1 MNSFWKFSRL
11 LALML
16 SCQFNVCAATN
27 EVATFSGT
35 VVDTQGNPVVG
46 ADVDCYQY
54 QYPMRMGSFELT
66 VTAKQHVVTDG
77 QGTFEFSEF
86 QGQGVVLVTKAGMA
100 PGWGSLYSARPE
112 APKIV
117 LGASAPL
124 AGTVVDDAG
133 QPVADAEVWVSAA
146 LNKDMNDVGQPSF
159 VFGKIA
165 RGLFSARTLADGKF
179 HIENFPANAQAI
191 LAVKKSGKALHQ
203 NAKPSRY
210 DQLPYH
216 AGQEDIT
223 LTLDPA
229 SSITGKVVVRGTG
242 QPLEFATVSLLPL
255 TPGIGY
261 ASFGQGTIFSA
272 ADGSFQIPDVSAGS
286 YRVMADFTNEP
297 VADWVADPVLA
308 TVASGQAVPDVQI
321 QAYKGGVV
329 EVTVRGKKNHELLA
343 DAPVT
348 VSSQDDNHASS
359 TGTNGVAFFRLPP
372 GQFNVFVNKPDWAT
386 AQTQAAVTEGQ
397 TTRVT
402 IELGEPFKVSGIV
415 RDSSGAPV
423 AGASVGVFPDYWSG
437 GAGIN
442 INTDANGHYA
452 LSWQKPAWNGMQ
464 NQRFYLLARQTDLKL
479 AAMQEVDE
487 TTTNLDVTLKPAM
500 SVSGQVQ
507 DTGGKAITNVMAFI
521 SVQEENSSFSMTR
534 RPVLSDGQGRIQA
547 GTLPL
552 GERYGWYVS
561 APGYGSGHEEMD
573 AADPKA
579 DHYDFPPLIL
589 KLADRKLA
597 GRVLGVNG
605 KPAAGV
611 QVFMNGD
618 GQPNGNAI
626 TDADGRFAFDAV
638 CAGPIMVSA
647 NGNGSSASADAMGG
661 DTNVVIRFDANNNYF
676 MPAPPRTLTGSVFD
690 PSGNHAVGTLVIVT
704 PSWGPINTV
713 KTDANGDYSV
723 NWQAQPGMRD
733 AKYFVI
739 ARDVERD
746 LATIEAIDTNSTR
759 VSLRLE
765 PGLSISG
772 TVQDREGAPLA
783 GARVNLNIMAGNMG
797 GMVEYEPV
805 KLDSDGTFTIP
816 ALPMGQQYYVN
827 VSAKGYGSAYKRIGK
842 TQSGTNSIQLSPFKL
857 RVADRPL
864 AGQVLDADDKPV
876 PGAQVNINGNGQPNG
891 NVRTDE
897 NGNFKFTVCD
907 GPLQIFAWSQSR
919 PGRNNSGNVQA
930 SGGDTNVVVKLGVN
944 QRQTPIVAREIP
956 LKPQAWT
963 VSALLDW
970 PADHKT
976 GALIL
981 LSLQVAVLLGTGG
994 GIFWFTRKRGG

>member
-1 MNSFWKFSRL
+1 MNTFWKFSRL

-16 SCQFNVCAATN
+16 AYPFNVCAATN
-27 EVATFSGT
+27 DVAKFSGT
-35 VVDTQGNPVVG
+35 VVDTQGNPVAG
-46 ADVDCYQY
+46 AAVDCYDY
-54 QYPMRMGSFELT
+54 QHLMRMGSFDLE
-66 VTAKQHVVTDG
+66 ARQHVVTDG
-77 QGTFEFSEF
+77 QGTFELSTFE
-86 QGQGVVLVTKAGMA
+86 GQGVVVVTKAGLA
-100 PGWGSLYSARPE
+100 PVWRGLYSGRTE
-112 APKIV
+112 AQKIV

-124 AGTVVDDAG
+124 AGRVVDDAG
-133 QPVADAEVWVSAA
+133 QPVDDAEVWVSAA
-146 LNKDMNDVGQPSF
+146 LNKDMNDQGQPNF

-179 HIENFPANAQAI
+179 RFENFPANAQAS

-203 NAKPSRY
+203 SAKPSRY
-210 DQLPYH
+210 DQLPFH

-229 SSITGKVVVRGTG
+229 GSIIGTVVVRGTG
-242 QPLEFATVSLLPL
+242 QPLAFAAVGLLPSM
-255 TPGIGY
+255 PGMGY
-261 ASFGQGTIFSA
+261 SSFGQDTVFSA
-272 ADGSFQIPDVSAGS
+272 VDGSFQISDVPAGS
-286 YRVMADFTNEP
+286 YRVRADFTNEP
-297 VADWVADPVLA
+297 VADWVANAVPV
-308 TVASGQAVPDVQI
+308 TVASGQTVRDVEI

-329 EVTVRGKKNHELLA
+329 EVTVRGEKNHQLLA
-343 DAPVT
+343 GAPVT
-348 VSSQDDNHASS
+348 VNSQDYNHASL
-359 TGTNGVAFFRLPP
+359 TDTNGVAFFRLPP
-372 GQFNVFVNKPDWAT
+372 GQFNVFVNKPGWAM
-386 AQTQAAVTEGQ
+386 AQTQATVTEGQ
-397 TTRVT
+397 TTQVT
-402 IELGEPFKVSGIV
+402 IELGEPFKLSGIV
-415 RDSSGAPV
+415 RDASGAPV
-423 AGASVGVFPDYWSG
+423 AGASVGVFPDYWNG
-437 GAGIN
+437 GAG

-452 LSWQKPAWNGMQ
+452 LTWQKPAWTGMQ
-464 NQRFYLLARQTDLKL
+464 NQRFYLLARQADLKL

-500 SVSGQVQ
+500 SISGQVQ
-507 DTGGKAITNVMAFI
+507 DAGGKAITNVAAYI
-521 SVQEENSSFSMTR
+521 SFYNEDNSSFTISG
-534 RPVLSDGQGRIQA
+534 RPILSDEQGRIQA

-573 AADPKA
+573 AADPNA
-579 DHYDFPPLIL
+579 NHYDFPPLIL

-611 QVFMNGD
+611 QVWMNGE
-618 GQPNGNAI
+618 GQPNGNAT

-638 CAGPIMVSA
+638 CAGPLMVSA

-661 DTNVVIRFDANNNYF
+661 DTNLVIRFDANNNYF
-676 MPAPPRTLTGSVFD
+676 MQASPRTLTGNVFD
-690 PSGNHAVGTLVIVT
+690 PSGNHAVGTLIVVT
-704 PSWGPINTV
+704 PSWGPINSA

-723 NWQAQPGMRD
+723 NWQAQPGMRG

-739 ARDVERD
+739 ARDVERN
-746 LATIEAIDTNSTR
+746 LAAIEAIDTNSTH

-772 TVQDREGAPLA
+772 TVQDREGAPLTRA
-783 GARVNLNIMAGNMG
+783 NVYLNIMAGNMG

-827 VSAKGYGSAYKRIGK
+827 VSAKGYGSAYKRISK
-842 TQSGTNSIQLSPFKL
+842 TQSGTNSIQLSSFKL
-857 RVADRPL
+857 RIADRPL
-864 AGQVLDADDKPV
+864 AGKVLDADNKPV

-907 GPLQIFAWSQSR
+907 GPLQIFAWSQSG
-919 PGRNNSGNVQA
+919 PGRNDSGNVQA
-930 SGGDTNVVVKLGVN
+930 SGGDINVVVKLGVR

-976 GALIL
+976 GAIIL